1 MVLASFICT
10 PMGVGGREKV
20 TRWRHKY
27 GFSVI
32 EFMILVAL
40 VCIVAAIGVPNFIEM
55 QYRAQRAEVPTNID
69 GIRAAAMAY
78 QSAHGRVMAEDIPR
92 PDAFPGSRERP
103 WKAGTRFD
111 ELGWKPEGTVRGS
124 YSISTTSTG
133 GYRIKGY
140 CDVDGD
146 GKQAIYTATRK
157 ESAQPQTMS
166 SIY

>member
-1 MVLASFICT
+1 M
-10 PMGVGGREKV
+10 

-69 GIRAAAMAY
+69 GIRAAAVAY
-78 QSAHGRVMAEDIPR
+78 KSAHGRVMAEDIPR

-103 WKAGTRFD
+103 RKAGTRFD
-111 ELGWKPEGTVRGS
+111 ELGWKPEGTIRGS
-124 YSISTTSTG
+124 YTISTATSTE
-133 GYRIKGY
+133 YRIKGY

-146 GKQAIYTATRK
+146 GTQAIYTATSSDAAK
-157 ESAQPQTMS
+157 PQTAPTV
-166 SIY
+166 Y

>member
-1 MVLASFICT
+1 M
-10 PMGVGGREKV
+10 V
-20 TRWRHKY
+20 TRWWQSR

-40 VCIVAAIGVPNFIEM
+40 VCILAAIGVPNFIEM

-78 QSAHGRVMAEDIPR
+78 KSAHGRVMVEDVPR
-92 PDAFPGSRERP
+92 PDAFPGNRERP

-124 YSISTTSTG
+124 YTISTTTPG
-133 GYRIKGY
+133 EYRIRGY

-146 GKQAIYTATRK
+146 GNQAVYTATGTK
-157 ESAQPQTMS
+157 SAQARTEPS
-166 SIY
+166 VY

>member
-1 MVLASFICT
+1 MF
-10 PMGVGGREKV
+10 
-20 TRWRHKY
+20 RWQRKQ

-55 QYRAQRAEVPTNID
+55 QYRAQRAEVPTNLD

-78 QSAHGRVMAEDIPR
+78 HSAHGRVMAEDIPR
-92 PDAFPGSRERP
+92 PDAFPGNRERP

-111 ELGWKPEGTVRGS
+111 DLGWEPEGTVRGS
-124 YSISTTSTG
+124 YTISTVTATE
-133 GYRIKGY
+133 YRIKGF

-146 GKQAIYTATRK
+146 GSQAVYIATGA
-157 ESAQPQTMS
+157 ESSHPQTEPS
-166 SIY
+166 VY

>member
-1 MVLASFICT
+1 MA
-10 PMGVGGREKV
+10 
-20 TRWRHKY
+20 TRWRHNV

-78 QSAHGRVMAEDIPR
+78 QSAHGRVMAEEIPR
-92 PDAFPGSRERP
+92 PDAFPGNRERP

-111 ELGWKPEGTVRGS
+111 ELGWEPEGTVRGS
-124 YSISTTSTG
+124 YSISTTSPQE
-133 GYRIKGY
+133 YRIKGY
-140 CDVDGD
+140 CDVDGN
-146 GKQAIYTATRK
+146 GVQAVYTAT
-157 ESAQPQTMS
+157 SAEGAQAQTQAS
-166 SIY
+166 VY

>member
-1 MVLASFICT
+1 
-10 PMGVGGREKV
+10 MGVGGRETV

-69 GIRAAAMAY
+69 GIRAAAVAY
-78 QSAHGRVMAEDIPR
+78 KSAHGRMMTEDIPR

-124 YSISTTSTG
+124 YTISTTTSAE
-133 GYRIKGY
+133 YRIKGY

-146 GKQAIYTATRK
+146 GNQAVYTAT
-157 ESAQPQTMS
+157 SMDGAMPQTGPTV
-166 SIY
+166 Y

>member
-1 MVLASFICT
+1 
-10 PMGVGGREKV
+10 
-20 TRWRHKY
+20 
-27 GFSVI
+27 
-32 EFMILVAL
+32 MILVAL

-69 GIRAAAMAY
+69 GIRAAAVAY
-78 QSAHGRVMAEDIPR
+78 KSAHGRVMAEDIPR

-124 YSISTTSTG
+124 YTISTATPME
-133 GYRIKGY
+133 YRIKGY

-146 GKQAIYTATRK
+146 GKQAIYTASS
-157 ESAQPQTMS
+157 SAAAKPQTGPAV
-166 SIY
+166 Y

>member
-1 MVLASFICT
+1 
-10 PMGVGGREKV
+10 MGVGGRETV
-20 TRWRHKY
+20 TRWRHNM

-92 PDAFPGSRERP
+92 PDAFPGNRERP

-111 ELGWKPEGTVRGS
+111 ELGWEPEGTVRGS
-124 YSISTTSTG
+124 YSISTTSPHE
-133 GYRIKGY
+133 YRIKGY

-146 GKQAIYTATRK
+146 GTQAVYTAT
-157 ESAQPQTMS
+157 SAEGAQAQTQS
-166 SIY
+166 SVY